1 MKRIILVLVVIL
13 ISTNTLH
20 AAKFN
25 WKKIS
30 TNAGDGSI
38 FYLDKNTTYKVGGY
52 VYYWMLA
59 DYFDDDDADVQS
71 SITHNMVKC
80 NTFENKYITFTGFT
94 EHRGKGD
101 ISLDFDFIVPE
112 AVPDV
117 FVWNKFPKNSTHGLV
132 LKEVCKIW

>member
-1 MKRIILVLVVIL
+1 MKRLILALVVIL

-30 TNAGDGSI
+30 TNVEDGSI

-52 VYYWMLA
+52 AYYWMLV
-59 DYFDDDDADVQS
+59 DYFDDDDDADVKS

-101 ISLDFDFIVPE
+101 ISLDFIVLE
-112 AVPDV
+112 DVPDM

>member
-30 TNAGDGSI
+30 TNAEDGSI

-52 VYYWMLA
+52 AYYWMLV
-59 DYFDDDDADVQS
+59 DYFDDDDDADVKS

-101 ISLDFDFIVPE
+101 ISLDFIVLE
-112 AVPDV
+112 DVPDM

>member
-30 TNAGDGSI
+30 TNAEDGNI

-52 VYYWMLA
+52 VYYWMLV
-59 DYFDDDDADVQS
+59 DYFDDDDADVKS

-80 NTFENKYITFTGFT
+80 NTFENKYISFISYTGQM
-94 EHRGKGD
+94 GKGNIDVD
-101 ISLDFDFIVPE
+101 IIVPE
-112 AVPDV
+112 DVPDY
-117 FVWNKFPKNSTHGLV
+117 FVWNKFPKESTHGMV
-132 LKEVCKIW
+132 LKEVCKIR